1 MLRPHGMQLWAEA
14 LGPTIQK
21 GRIQY
26 EQVADSLQAKGRLD
40 VPMGEFW
47 VDQHPHFAEPAFDTK
62 EASSA
67 AHIYGKPIA
76 AAEAFTAFA
85 HVGWRDYP
93 SILKAL
99 GDREF
104 TLGINRF
111 VLSESVHQPW
121 PDRFPGLTLGDW
133 GIRFQ
138 RSNTWFPMSR
148 GWLDYLA
155 RCQYLLQ
162 QGRFVADIAYYLG
175 EDSPVR
181 LWEGSLGLAPPAGY
195 DYDAFTIDALLNRF
209 QVRDGRLVLPDGMT
223 YSVLVLPDSR
233 RMTLPVLRK
242 LAELVAQGATVV
254 GPKPEASPSLAGYPD
269 CDDQV
274 RRMADA
280 LWDDI
285 DGKRVTSREVGK
297 GHIVWGR
304 NISEILREI
313 AVAPDFEYAGATKD
327 TRLAYIHRALDGAD
341 IYFVSNQGEQPA
353 KADCTFRV
361 SGRQPEIW
369 DPLTGE
375 RRHATRFSEAGGRIT
390 VPIEFAPAQSWF
402 VVFADPAG
410 QARAGA
416 RNFPTYSPV
425 ANLSGPWEVRFDPR
439 WGGPQS
445 VQFTSL
451 EDWSKRPEDAI
462 KHYSGTATYL
472 KQFDIAASVLTSGQR
487 VYLDLGQ
494 VRDIAE
500 LRLNGKHVAFVW
512 TAPWHAEITR
522 FARAGANHLEI
533 RVANT
538 WGNRLIG
545 DKKLPV
551 EKRVAW
557 TTSDH
562 YKEDTPLPESGLLGP
577 VTVQVASYTNK

>member
-1 MLRPHGMQLWAEA
+1 
-14 LGPTIQK
+14 
-21 GRIQY
+21 
-26 EQVADSLQAKGRLD
+26 
-40 VPMGEFW
+40 
-47 VDQHPHFAEPAFDTK
+47 
-62 EASSA
+62 
-67 AHIYGKPIA
+67 
-76 AAEAFTAFA
+76 
-85 HVGWRDYP
+85 
-93 SILKAL
+93 
-99 GDREF
+99 
-104 TLGINRF
+104 
-111 VLSESVHQPW
+111 
-121 PDRFPGLTLGDW
+121 
-133 GIRFQ
+133 
-138 RSNTWFPMSR
+138 
-148 GWLDYLA
+148 
-155 RCQYLLQ
+155 
-162 QGRFVADIAYYLG
+162 
-175 EDSPVR
+175 
-181 LWEGSLGLAPPAGY
+181 
-195 DYDAFTIDALLNRF
+195 
-209 QVRDGRLVLPDGMT
+209 
-223 YSVLVLPDSR
+223 
-233 RMTLPVLRK
+233 MTLPVLRK

-254 GPKPEASPSLAGYPD
+254 GPKPEASPSLTGYPD

-280 LWDDI
+280 LWGNV

-297 GHIVWGR
+297 GRIVWGR

-445 VQFTSL
+445 IQFTAL
-451 EDWSKRPEDAI
+451 EDWSKRPEETI
-462 KHYSGTATYL
+462 KHYSGTVTYL

-500 LRLNGKHVAFVW
+500 LRLNDKHVAFVW